1 MIQVSYVRNGEFRK
15 LSSKEDFQKIWRDL
29 DFIWIHTAQ
38 PSLDEQDL
46 LGLYLSVDA
55 KSLVRVLE
63 QSTLG
68 RYHRFFD
75 FSAFHVPTMMIDPL
89 LHVEPAL
96 ILLSEKIVATFG
108 KNIPSDAI
116 TEVEDTIRNLIATK
130 RDVTPSIVAVRII
143 QEIIERNTKIIDR
156 IAMDL
161 MQLEERYTT
170 ISTNELLGNIQ
181 RIRHRQNEFYQQLT
195 VQRHLVVLMLQH
207 VPMHLHLT
215 EELRTLLSTVTSEIE
230 RQQQALE
237 INAGNLT
244 DLVSLHSIFL
254 ANRLNRIIVI
264 LTAIT
269 VTVAVP
275 SLAANILG
283 AYNILNPVPLFYL
296 GGGIPVFAWQVH
308 LLVMIPAIVIPL
320 IWVIRKGWARPFP
333 HDKQ

>member
-1 MIQVSYVRNGEFRK
+1 MIQVSYVRSGEYRK
-15 LSSKEDFQKIWRDL
+15 LSSKEDFQKLWREL
-29 DFIWIHTAQ
+29 EFIWVHIAE
-38 PSLDEQDL
+38 PNKEEQEL
-46 LGLYLSVDA
+46 VGLYLSVDA

-68 RYHRFFD
+68 RHHRFFNY
-75 FSAFHVPTMMIDPL
+75 SAFHVPTMMVDPL

-96 ILLSEKIVATFG
+96 ILLSEKIVVTFG
-108 KNIPSDAI
+108 KNIPTDAI
-116 TEVEDTIRNLIATK
+116 NEVEDTIRNLIATEQEI
-130 RDVTPSIVAVRII
+130 TPSLVAVRII
-143 QEIIERNTKIIDR
+143 QEIIERNAVIIDR

-161 MQLEERYTT
+161 MQLEERYTA
-170 ISTNELLGNIQ
+170 ISTNELLVSIQ
-181 RIRHRQNEFYQQLT
+181 RIRHRQNEFYQHLT

-237 INAGNLT
+237 INARGLT

-254 ANRLNRIIVI
+254 ANRLNRVIVI

-283 AYNILNPVPLFYL
+283 MYDILNPNPLLYL
-296 GGGIPVFAWQVH
+296 SGGIPIFAWQLH
-308 LLVMIPAIVIPL
+308 LLVMIPASIIPL
-320 IWVIRKGWARPFP
+320 IWVIRKGWVRAFP
-333 HDKQ
+333 PDKQ